1 MGHILEESYRIC
13 NSRLD
18 GVLLYLYSIITVML
32 LPSLTLFSEVWLR
45 HTVIRYWNI
54 LKDVFMAA
62 PGLSRNR
69 IKAYY

>member
-32 LPSLTLFSEVWLR
+32 LPSLTLFSE
-45 HTVIRYWNI
+45 
-54 LKDVFMAA
+54 
-62 PGLSRNR
+62 
-69 IKAYY
+69 AYFQRSG